1 MSKVSFRT
9 RQIDYNRTLS
19 IIRYDSQQYQELGEG
34 AFVSR
39 GVPTV
44 PSGMEREEENEHHFI
59 EVLQAMQRQK
69 TSEVSIP
76 VPEIIEMNE
85 EYESTYTADFAI
97 PDNLIHV
104 CTAFLNDDEQ
114 IEYDMDAEDERW
126 LSRSGL
132 DLTPSGFEYMI
143 ERMERNCSQKKWLT
157 LDDVKHI
164 LQDFSMRDII
174 AVYDYWL
181 EKRLRHPK
189 PLIPMILQEKKD
201 GSTNDA
207 YVAFRRRTERMQT
220 RKNRKNEEYSYE
232 RMLIFQ
238 LINHKGKKIP
248 KRIVEREMCKA
259 DLIDIDRQMFKLRY
273 QSEDWDGSLLEESNA
288 IASRSPRSFTV
299 EYADKHLM
307 SRKRKSS
314 PRSYLRTPFDNVE
327 VAEPKDK
334 EVELFPFI
342 RLPGCKYQ
350 KPMNYEADEGAG
362 GGYSLSQVERV
373 HRSVRY
379 RHTGYMRQRFG
390 RGGRRRIDRMQLSP
404 ATVDTNRYLPNSSS
418 QSQPEIQVVELQHF
432 PSSGISLPHRCNDST
447 LNATPLSRIHPS
459 LSTPSFTSFDSFL
472 RGLSKDQLAHYLKC
486 LMNGNCLVSAADSR
500 PAHRNSI
507 YSSPVQK
514 ISDSVD
520 ASPSPSYQKLEG
532 KQLTVVSKPN
542 YRSTTG
548 GSNHRLSVNSN
559 SDNNVGAPLQPAV
572 ASAKGRIVPM
582 PLTNGRGSANSS
594 PKKALVNGGGT
605 SPYIDG
611 NLTRLPAT
619 TTPVRKSSALAT
631 MVKNSNSHHEDG
643 TTAASTDGK
652 SIIHPV
658 VYNV

>member
-9 RQIDYNRTLS
+9 RQIDYNRTLP

-39 GVPTV
+39 GVPTI

-85 EYESTYTADFAI
+85 EYESMYPENFAV

-132 DLTPSGFEYMI
+132 DLTPSSFEYMI
-143 ERMERNCSQKKWLT
+143 ERMERNCGQKKWLT

-189 PLIPMILQEKKD
+189 PLIPTILQEKKD
-201 GSTNDA
+201 GNTNDA

-248 KRIVEREMCKA
+248 KRIVEREMYKA
-259 DLIDIDRQMFKLRY
+259 HLIDIDRQMFRVRY
-273 QSEDWDGSLLEESNA
+273 KTADWDGSLLEESNA

-299 EYADKHLM
+299 EYADKVNEA
-307 SRKRKSS
+307 RG
-314 PRSYLRTPFDNVE
+314 
-327 VAEPKDK
+327 
-334 EVELFPFI
+334 LFP
-342 RLPGCKYQ
+342 
-350 KPMNYEADEGAG
+350 
-362 GGYSLSQVERV
+362 SLTLFLLAFNVKE
-373 HRSVRY
+373 
-379 RHTGYMRQRFG
+379 T
-390 RGGRRRIDRMQLSP
+390 
-404 ATVDTNRYLPNSSS
+404 
-418 QSQPEIQVVELQHF
+418 EI
-432 PSSGISLPHRCNDST
+432 
-447 LNATPLSRIHPS
+447 
-459 LSTPSFTSFDSFL
+459 
-472 RGLSKDQLAHYLKC
+472 LSKILFE
-486 LMNGNCLVSAADSR
+486 N
-500 PAHRNSI
+500 
-507 YSSPVQK
+507 
-514 ISDSVD
+514 
-520 ASPSPSYQKLEG
+520 
-532 KQLTVVSKPN
+532 
-542 YRSTTG
+542 
-548 GSNHRLSVNSN
+548 
-559 SDNNVGAPLQPAV
+559 
-572 ASAKGRIVPM
+572 
-582 PLTNGRGSANSS
+582 
-594 PKKALVNGGGT
+594 AL
-605 SPYIDG
+605 
-611 NLTRLPAT
+611 
-619 TTPVRKSSALAT
+619 
-631 MVKNSNSHHEDG
+631 
-643 TTAASTDGK
+643 
-652 SIIHPV
+652 
-658 VYNV
+658 